1 MRAIPIL
8 VVNGLQLESE
18 EAITFEFLK
27 KLKIIVGLWDFLV
40 WNYLKHGNSVFAKLN
55 WFCVI

>member
-27 KLKIIVGLWDFLV
+27 KTKNYCWFMGLLSME
-40 WNYLKHGNSVFAKLN
+40 LSEARE
-55 WFCVI
+55 FCVC